1 VGLPGLIATSSNGLL
16 APAGTPRPI
25 IDRIAQ
31 ATHTALAERAFQQ
44 VLIEA
49 GIEPVA
55 DSSPEKFRRM
65 LADDVAVWRPIV
77 TALGLKID

>member
-1 VGLPGLIATSSNGLL
+1 VGCSHRP
-16 APAGTPRPI
+16 GTPRPI
-25 IDRIAQ
+25 IDQIAQ

-49 GIEPVA
+49 GIEPTP
-55 DSSPEKFRRM
+55 DSSPEQFRRM
-65 LADDVAVWRPIV
+65 LADDIMLWTPVV